1 MYTCTCTYTWT
12 ANLCYLLNTHILH
25 VIHLKREHVLLIVP
39 IFLPF
44 NPLPSLSSWIWFVV
58 VLTVFGW
65 VLIVPV
71 YIWCPTCTYWRDA
84 VRILVVSVRDILL
97 GDYFRGFRLF
107 YFFLEFPT
115 QIDEGT
121 CILRH
126 WSVWRGIMIRG
137 RPDWCG
143 FVSVMRT
150 TVTVPHPSCPDPTW
164 PDRVPRAGIKDRTL
178 IPDYQIISSPCVRP
192 HVIINPP

>member
-1 MYTCTCTYTWT
+1 MDSKPLLPAEHTHTTRNTPEARTC
-12 ANLCYLLNTHILH
+12 
-25 VIHLKREHVLLIVP
+25 VINRAHFSPLQP
-39 IFLPF
+39 PPLPF
-44 NPLPSLSSWIWFVV
+44 FMNLICCRFDRISMSSYCSCLHMVPYVYFFERRCPYSSSVCSGHFIGGLFQGVSFFV
-58 VLTVFGW
+58 
-65 VLIVPV
+65 
-71 YIWCPTCTYWRDA
+71 
-84 VRILVVSVRDILL
+84 
-97 GDYFRGFRLF
+97 
-107 YFFLEFPT
+107 FFLEFPT

>member
-71 YIWCPTCTYWRDA
+71 YILVSYVYLLERRCPYSSC
-84 VRILVVSVRDILL
+84 VCSGHFIGGLFQGVSSI
-97 GDYFRGFRLF
+97 F
-107 YFFLEFPT
+107 FFLEFPT